1 MTSRSQSRRATL
13 SNWPVRVKVFA
24 IVIVPLTLAGVLGG
38 ERIYAGVTA
47 EEQNAETL
55 RDAVVVGAAIALTLL
70 VVVLVARSLVG
81 PLHLLRDSALKGAR
95 EDLARELEQV
105 RSTGKTSAV
114 QPIPPYTTEEVGQV
128 AEAVSELHEQAVSL
142 AGQQA
147 RLQLQVTDMF
157 ETLSRR
163 NRALIDQQQALI
175 DELQRE
181 EPDPARRANL
191 RRVDHMASRMRRNA
205 ANLLVLA
212 GARIPREQDDPVSLT
227 ALVRAAAA
235 EVEESERVVAGLPQT
250 MVAGRVAGDLMHIV
264 AELLDNALRYSPPRS
279 QVRVAAVHT
288 NNGGLVIE
296 IGDTG
301 SGMSESDLR
310 VTNTRLRAGGE
321 VNPYTARHMG
331 FFVVGRLAALHG
343 FVVRLRSTVAGKPEA
358 GVTAGVYVP
367 ARWLVGYG
375 PAGD

>member
-1 MTSRSQSRRATL
+1 MTAPSGNRRWTL

-24 IVIVPLTLAGVLGG
+24 IVVVPLTLACVLGG
-38 ERIYAGVTA
+38 ARIYAGMTA
-47 EEQNAETL
+47 DDADADTL
-55 RDAVVVGAAIALTLL
+55 RDVALVGAAILLTL
-70 VVVLVARSLVG
+70 VVVTLVARSLVR
-81 PLHLLRDSALKGAR
+81 PLHILRDSALTVAR
-95 EDLARELEQV
+95 EDLARELEEV
-105 RSTGKTSAV
+105 RSSGKPLAV
-114 QPIPPYTTEEVGQV
+114 QPIPPQTTEEIGQV
-128 AEAVSELHEQAVSL
+128 AQAVSELHEQAVAL

-163 NRALIDQQQALI
+163 TRALIDEQQGLI
-175 DELQRE
+175 GELQRE
-181 EPDPARRANL
+181 EPDPARRADL
-191 RRVDHMASRMRRNA
+191 RRVDHLAARMRRNA

-212 GARIPREQDDPVSLT
+212 GARIPREQDDPVPLT
-227 ALVRAAAA
+227 VLVRAAAA
-235 EVEESERVVAGLPQT
+235 EVEDTERVTVGLPGT
-250 MVAGRVAGDLMHIV
+250 MVAGRVAGDLMHLL
-264 AELLDNALRYSPPRS
+264 AELLDNALRYSPPQS
-279 QVRVAAVHT
+279 QVRVSAVHT

-296 IGDTG
+296 ISDVG

-310 VTNTRLRAGGE
+310 VANTRLRAGGE

-367 ARWLVGYG
+367 AKWLVGDG
-375 PAGD
+375 PAGN

>member
-1 MTSRSQSRRATL
+1 MTARSEARGWTL

-24 IVIVPLTLAGVLGG
+24 IVVVPLTLACVLGG
-38 ERIYAGVTA
+38 MRIYAGMSDEEPTA
-47 EEQNAETL
+47 DAV
-55 RDAVVVGAAIALTLL
+55 RDAVLVGAAILVTLL
-70 VVVLVARSLVG
+70 VVALVARSLVR
-81 PLHLLRDSALKGAR
+81 PLHVLRDSALKVAR
-95 EDLARELEQV
+95 EDLAGEVEAV
-105 RSTGKTSAV
+105 RNTGKTIAV
-114 QPIPPYTTEEVGQV
+114 QPIPPHTTEEIGQV
-128 AEAVSELHEQAVSL
+128 AQAVSELHEQAVAL

-163 NRALIDQQQALI
+163 TRALIDQQQTLI
-175 DELQRE
+175 EELQRE
-181 EPDPARRANL
+181 EPDPSRRADL
-191 RRVDHMASRMRRNA
+191 RRVDHLAARMRRNA

-212 GARIPREQDDPVSLT
+212 GARIPREQDDPVPLT

-235 EVEESERVVAGLPQT
+235 EVEDTERVVAALPDT
-250 MVAGRVAGDLMHIV
+250 MVAGRVAGDLMHML
-264 AELLDNALRYSPPRS
+264 AELLDNALRYSPPQS
-279 QVRVAAVHT
+279 QVQVSAVHT

-296 IGDTG
+296 VSDTG

-367 ARWLVGYG
+367 AKWLVGDG
-375 PAGD
+375 PAGS